1 MWLLTFFFF
10 FFFLVVCLGF
20 FLVFFPTVG
29 KLSAG
34 SEVFQLLNMNDGAVA
49 L

>member
-1 MWLLTFFFF
+1 MWLLTVFFFF
-10 FFFLVVCLGF
+10 FFSLVGSCF
-20 FLVFFPTVG
+20 VFFPTVG